1 MKTRILLT
9 PAACALALGCVV
21 LVPRSAQAG
30 GIDLYEIA
38 TPDVGLASAGYSARA
53 QDASTLFKN
62 PAGMSLLQGSQAQGG
77 LQMLYGNVQ
86 FTPDA
91 GSSARLGRND
101 GGNALG
107 ALPGGSFFYVDDLM
121 ERVKVGVGAFSYF
134 GLAEKYND
142 NWVGRYY
149 VQQAAV
155 LGMSF
160 MPAASLKVTDWLSV
174 GGGPNV
180 MFGYLKDKTAINNQT
195 PGFPDGQLSLQDR
208 TWGVGGIGGILIQ
221 PREGTRFGATYVSP
235 VNLDFSPTPTIGG
248 VVPSLGTA
256 LANRSQLNLG
266 VTVPQTV
273 MFGIY
278 QDLCPKWAVMAD
290 VGWQDWHQFGE
301 ATVSVQGPGGA
312 QTQTITTERLEYQNT
327 WHGAIGLQYR
337 YSEKWQFT
345 GGFAYDTSAVSDSNR
360 GIVLPMGQA
369 YRYGLGAEY
378 QLNEKLN
385 IGAAYEFVWMGDMPV
400 TQGSDANSR
409 GRVSGSFNNAWIS
422 FFTLNLTY
430 KF

>member
-1 MKTRILLT
+1 MKLRSKLT
-9 PAACALALGCVV
+9 LTGAALACAPF
-21 LVPRSAQAG
+21 VPCSAQAG

-62 PAGMSLLQGSQAQGG
+62 PAGMSLLEGSQAQAG
-77 LQMLYGNVQ
+77 LQLLYGSVQ

-91 GSSARLGRND
+91 GPSARLGRND

-107 ALPGGSFFYVDDLM
+107 ALPGGSFFYVNDLT

-149 VQQAAV
+149 VQESAL
-155 LGMSF
+155 LGMSIE
-160 MPAASLKVTDWLSV
+160 PAVSLRVTDWLSV

-180 MFGYLKDKTAINNQT
+180 MFGYLKNKTAINNQT
-195 PGFPDGQLSLQDR
+195 PGAPDGQLYVQDQ

-221 PREGTRFGATYVSP
+221 PREGTRFGVSYVSP

-248 VVPSLGTA
+248 VVPSLRTA

-273 MFGIY
+273 MFGLY
-278 QDLCPKWAVMAD
+278 QELCPKWAVMAD
-290 VGWQDWHQFGE
+290 VGWQNWHQLGE
-301 ATVSVQGPGGA
+301 ATVSVATPGGA
-312 QTQTITTERLEYQNT
+312 QTPTITTTQLEYQDT
-327 WHGAIGLQYR
+327 WHGALGLQYR

-345 GGFAYDTSAVSDSNR
+345 GGFAYDTSAVSDGNR
-360 GIVLPMGQA
+360 GVVLPMGQQ
-369 YRYGLGAEY
+369 YRYGLGAQY

-385 IGAAYEFVWMGDMPV
+385 VGAAYEFVWMGDMPV
-400 TQGSDANSR
+400 TQGSDTSTR
-409 GRVSGSFNNAWIS
+409 GRVSGGFNDAWIS